1 MFVSQLET
9 PALIV
14 DLDVLERNQ
23 TRAMDLLRPLG
34 VALRPHYKSHK
45 CTAIAHMQL
54 AGGAKGITCAKL
66 SEAEDLIQSGVE
78 DVLIENQVVEPAKL
92 MRLGYLAGCC
102 RLSVCVDTLENI
114 RALESAAAAFGTTI
128 HCLVEYE
135 VGMRRCGV
143 ATPQEAL
150 ARAEAVRSAPH
161 LPFLGIQAYAGQLS
175 HAEDFARRSR
185 EAARIEGRLRELL
198 AFLHENGVDVPEVSG
213 ASTGTVELRGAD
225 TAYTEVQAGT
235 YLFMDAAYDRVGVG
249 FEHSLFLLSTVV
261 SADAEH
267 VVCDAGLKTIGVD
280 QGNPVFADFPAASVN
295 MSEEHCVAHCA
306 NRCAAGDKLRLIP
319 GHCCTTVNLF
329 DAIYFVRDGRVVD
342 RVPVTS
348 RGKSR

>member
-54 AGGAKGITCAKL
+54 TGGAKGITCAKL

-78 DVLIENQVVEPAKL
+78 DVLIANQVVEPAKL

-114 RALESAAAAFGTTI
+114 RALESAAATFGTTI

-150 ARAEAVRSAPH
+150 ALAEAILAAPH
-161 LPFLGIQAYAGQLS
+161 LSFLGIQAYAGQLS

-198 AFLHENGVDVPEVSG
+198 TFLHENGVDVPEVSG

-225 TAYTEVQAGT
+225 TVYTEV
-235 YLFMDAAYDRVGVG
+235 
-249 FEHSLFLLSTVV
+249 
-261 SADAEH
+261 
-267 VVCDAGLKTIGVD
+267 
-280 QGNPVFADFPAASVN
+280 
-295 MSEEHCVAHCA
+295 
-306 NRCAAGDKLRLIP
+306 
-319 GHCCTTVNLF
+319 
-329 DAIYFVRDGRVVD
+329 
-342 RVPVTS
+342 
-348 RGKSR
+348 

>member
-78 DVLIENQVVEPAKL
+78 DVLIANQVVEPAKL

-150 ARAEAVRSAPH
+150 ALAEAVLAAPH
-161 LPFLGIQAYAGQLS
+161 LSFLGIQAYAGQLS

-249 FEHSLFLLSTVV
+249 F
-261 SADAEH
+261 
-267 VVCDAGLKTIGVD
+267 
-280 QGNPVFADFPAASVN
+280 
-295 MSEEHCVAHCA
+295 
-306 NRCAAGDKLRLIP
+306 
-319 GHCCTTVNLF
+319 
-329 DAIYFVRDGRVVD
+329 
-342 RVPVTS
+342 
-348 RGKSR
+348 

>member
-1 MFVSQLET
+1 
-9 PALIV
+9 
-14 DLDVLERNQ
+14 
-23 TRAMDLLRPLG
+23 
-34 VALRPHYKSHK
+34 
-45 CTAIAHMQL
+45 
-54 AGGAKGITCAKL
+54 
-66 SEAEDLIQSGVE
+66 
-78 DVLIENQVVEPAKL
+78 
-92 MRLGYLAGCC
+92 
-102 RLSVCVDTLENI
+102 
-114 RALESAAAAFGTTI
+114 
-128 HCLVEYE
+128 
-135 VGMRRCGV
+135 MRRCGV

-150 ARAEAVRSAPH
+150 GLAEAALAAPP
-161 LPFLGIQAYAGQLS
+161 LSFLGIQAYAGQLS

-280 QGNPVFADFPAASVN
+280 QGNPVFANFPAASVN
-295 MSEEHCVAHCA
+295 MSEEHCVAYCA